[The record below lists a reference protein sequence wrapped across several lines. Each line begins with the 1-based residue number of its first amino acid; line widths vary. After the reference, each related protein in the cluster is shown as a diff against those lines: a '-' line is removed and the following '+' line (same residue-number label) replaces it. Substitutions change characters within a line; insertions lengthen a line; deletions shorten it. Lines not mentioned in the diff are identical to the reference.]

1 MKKNEITYIDALSAV
16 IDNCDLEQNV
26 MDKLMALRA
35 SLQKK
40 ATKKVDEKKAA
51 MDDELREAV
60 LAVLS
65 DEGMTCTQIA
75 NAVEGLGTAS
85 KARVILSSLLDGGHV
100 RNEMIKGKSM
110 YFQA

>member
-1 MKKNEITYIDALSAV
+1 MKKNEMTYIDALSAV

-65 DEGMTCTQIA
+65 DEGMTCTQIV
-75 NAVEGLGTAS
+75 NAVEGLGTTS
-85 KARVILSSLLDGGHV
+85 KARVILSSLLDGGHA
-100 RNEMIKGKSM
+100 RNEMIKGKSL
-110 YFQA
+110 YFKA